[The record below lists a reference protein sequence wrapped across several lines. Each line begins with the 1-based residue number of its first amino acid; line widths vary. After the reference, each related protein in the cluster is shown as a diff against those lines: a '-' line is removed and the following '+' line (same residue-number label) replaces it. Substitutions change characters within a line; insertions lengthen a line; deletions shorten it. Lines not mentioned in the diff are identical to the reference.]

1 MKAFTLAGKLDIT
14 FGADPKARPARLEAQ
29 LACEPLDDLAIGH

>member
-1 MKAFTLAGKLDIT
+1 MTAFTLAGKLDIT
-14 FGADPKARPARLEAQ
+14 FGADPKARPARLDAK